1 MDEISYAKAGEAH
14 IAYRVSGE
22 PGAVD
27 VVVVSG
33 ALFPFEILAEDRV
46 AARFVDG
53 FHSLGRVVV
62 FDRRGVGLSD
72 PLTDWSRSTQEQWA
86 DDLIAVIEAA
96 RLVRPVVVS
105 WEFLG
110 TARRAAA
117 RRPDLFGHLVLVN
130 PAESTR
136 PMRELITQPPEL
148 AGPTVPTRAGEDLPS
163 PSRREDPE
171 LAAWMSRAGRS
182 GASPAAAS
190 QMWAHLLSL
199 EGSLT
204 PTGIGVPTLVLHN
217 RDCIASWAG
226 IRAVAA
232 AIPGSEIVQV
242 NGIDVFPI
250 AGDVDALVVETVQF
264 VTGNSP
270 ALAPERAV
278 AAVLFTD
285 LVDSTRRAVD
295 EGDRRWRD
303 LLDVHDKVVQQ
314 CVAHQGG
321 RVVKYTGDGVLD
333 HASPLVSDALLHDL
347 VVNVEQVAPTAVPF
361 VDRATGGV
369 DEIGEEHRCHRAFR
383 CERGRVASDELDRL
397 DDERVDVTGD
407 REHVDAVDLH
417 DLGTRDGC
425 RDRTNSGPGRDA
437 VAIVQHER
445 RDADARR
452 GERPLEAQQ
461 MCPHL

>member
-117 RRPDLFGHLVLVN
+117 TRPDLFGHLVLVN

-136 PMRELITQPPEL
+136 PMRELMTPPTEL
-148 AGPTVPTRAGEDLPS
+148 AGPTVPTRAVEDLAF

-171 LAAWMSRAGRS
+171 FAAWMSRAGRS

-321 RVVKYTGDGVLD
+321 RVVKYTGDGVLALLPSATSALEAARSIGD
-333 HASPLVSDALLHDL
+333 ELRRHGLEMRAGAHVGDVDVRGDDVSGIGVNVAARIMGRAATGETLVSESLRLAALGSGFRFDATRIAELKGVAEESTLHRWL
-347 VVNVEQVAPTAVPF
+347 P
-361 VDRATGGV
+361 
-369 DEIGEEHRCHRAFR
+369 
-383 CERGRVASDELDRL
+383 
-397 DDERVDVTGD
+397 
-407 REHVDAVDLH
+407 
-417 DLGTRDGC
+417 
-425 RDRTNSGPGRDA
+425 
-437 VAIVQHER
+437 
-445 RDADARR
+445 
-452 GERPLEAQQ
+452 
-461 MCPHL
+461 